1 MKPTTQATGDGHG
14 CLPLLDR
21 ETGIH
26 PRIDSGEVEVGRRI
40 GDIRAL
46 SRLAA
51 AVGALVEIG
60 TGIRID
66 IRLEAVLGG
75 EVLVGQEI
83 VITKEVVLT
92 EQVLL
97 RNLLID
103 SRLEAV
109 LGGEVL
115 VGQEIVITKEVV
127 LTEQVVLGEQVV
139 VGKITG
145 VTVEFIAELIGEL
158 LLEITKIVR

>member
-1 MKPTTQATGDGHG
+1 M
-14 CLPLLDR
+14 PLLDN
-21 ETGIH
+21 ETGVH
-26 PRIDSGEVEVGRRI
+26 SRIDTGEVDVCRI
-40 GDIRAL
+40 GDLRAL

-51 AVGALVEIG
+51 AVEARVEIG

-66 IRLEAVLGG
+66 IRLKAVLSG

-83 VITKEVVLT
+83 VITKEVILT
-92 EQVLL
+92 EQVILGEQVVAP
-97 RNLLID
+97 
-103 SRLEAV
+103 RLKAV
-109 LGGEVL
+109 LSGEVL
-115 VGQEIVITKEVV
+115 VGQEIVITKEVI
-127 LTEQVVLGEQVV
+127 LTEQVILGEQVV